1 MAGRGFWKSFRMFA
15 PLAPDVLD
23 AVAQRAIA
31 RKWTA
36 GQVLFQRGDQGDWL
50 VALETGRV
58 KISLITAS
66 GRELVLRQ
74 VEGGEM
80 LGEVALFDQYARSA
94 DATAVTDVQGWV
106 LSRSSFVDLAHHH
119 PALNEAALLHLCAML
134 RDTTG
139 QLESIALY
147 QLRAR
152 VARFFL
158 YALTQLNDGDDIP
171 EQARLASGLNQGE
184 LAAMLGASRPK
195 VNRVLQDF
203 REEGVLTDEAAGV
216 WSCNLALLRA
226 EAAADD

>member
-1 MAGRGFWKSFRMFA
+1 MAGRGFWKSFRIFA
-15 PLAPDVLD
+15 PLSPAALD
-23 AVAQRAIA
+23 AVAAAAQSRS
-31 RKWTA
+31 W
-36 GQVLFQRGDQGDWL
+36 GPGEMLFQRGDDGDWL
-50 VALETGRV
+50 VAIADGRV
-58 KISLITAS
+58 KISLLSAS

-74 VEGGEM
+74 AEAGEM
-80 LGEVALFDQYARSA
+80 LGEVALFDAHPRSA
-94 DATAVTDVQGWV
+94 DATAMTPVQGHV
-106 LSRSSFVDLAHHH
+106 IDRRAFRDLAARH
-119 PALNEAALLHLCAML
+119 PEVNEAALSHLCAML

-158 YALTQLNDGDDIP
+158 YALTQLHGEDIP
-171 EQARLASGLNQGE
+171 ADARIAPGLSQGE

-203 REEGVLTDEAAGV
+203 RDEGILRDEGGV
-216 WSCNLALLRA
+216 WSCALAPLRA